1 MSRIEITHNSDEV
14 LQALNRLVNRVEDPA
29 PAMKR
34 IAGVLEEATARAF
47 ATESGPATGVA
58 WDPLSEV
65 TLALRP
71 YRQGGDLLQDSGR
84 LRSSIDTDYGRD
96 FAQIGTNVVYGP
108 THHFGAKQGEFGT
121 TSRGGPIPW
130 GDIPARP
137 FLGIGPE
144 DERDILQIAAE
155 HLAGAFE

>member
-1 MSRIEITHNSDEV
+1 MSYIEITHNSDEV
-14 LQALNRLVNRVEDPA
+14 LRALNRLVRRVDDPA
-29 PAMKR
+29 PAMER

-47 ATESGPATGVA
+47 ATESDPETGVA

-71 YRQGGDLLQDSGR
+71 YRQGGALLQDAGT
-84 LRSSIDTDYGRD
+84 LRGSISTDYGQD
-96 FAQIGTNVVYGP
+96 FAQIGTNVPYAP
-108 THHFGAKQGEFGT
+108 THQFGAQQGEFGT

-155 HLAGAFE
+155 HLAGAFK